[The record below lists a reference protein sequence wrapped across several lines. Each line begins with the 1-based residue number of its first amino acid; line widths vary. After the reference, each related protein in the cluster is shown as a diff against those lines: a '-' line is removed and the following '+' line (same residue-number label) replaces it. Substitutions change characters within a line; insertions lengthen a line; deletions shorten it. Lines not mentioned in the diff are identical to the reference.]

1 MLCTAVGELN
11 TLVVFLGI
19 RYPDEFGALSLYA
32 AHHLALHN
40 YCNWLSYSK
49 ALEAE
54 RVV

>member
-11 TLVVFLGI
+11 TLVVFFWDPVSRGVRGLVTVCSSSLG
-19 RYPDEFGALSLYA
+19 FA
-32 AHHLALHN
+32 